1 MFTQL
6 QAAGGRYGH
15 AVQAA
20 IRYFGFQ
27 VPDERA
33 RILAMANAF
42 GISRDAEAP
51 ANEDV
56 MFWFFHESLLCIY
69 PQPVPVPEQPPQ
81 PWNSFCI
88 PRGT

>member
-1 MFTQL
+1 
-6 QAAGGRYGH
+6 
-15 AVQAA
+15 
-20 IRYFGFQ
+20 
-27 VPDERA
+27 
-33 RILAMANAF
+33 MANTF
-42 GISRDAEAP
+42 GVSRDAEAP

-56 MFWFFHESLLCIY
+56 MFWFFHKSLLCIY